1 MTETAVKEVMT
12 DKERKIMRTFGEVIP
27 KLTEG
32 EKDYLL
38 GLGEGMRVSIS
49 KTATGQNTAPA
60 AGPNNLLPCAKKGR
74 IVQDMKDKIG
84 FYRKQIRRLVMQ
96 IDNEKFLR
104 RVYISLRDFLWET

>member
-60 AGPNNLLPCAKKGR
+60 AGQPSR
-74 IVQDMKDKIG
+74 
-84 FYRKQIRRLVMQ
+84 
-96 IDNEKFLR
+96 NE
-104 RVYISLRDFLWET
+104 

>member
-1 MTETAVKEVMT
+1 MAETTVKEVMT

-60 AGPNNLLPCAKKGR
+60 AGQPSR
-74 IVQDMKDKIG
+74 
-84 FYRKQIRRLVMQ
+84 
-96 IDNEKFLR
+96 NE
-104 RVYISLRDFLWET
+104 